1 MNPIRQKPEI
11 PWPLIGLFIVLSVVV
26 IVMGILFYKNQEQN
40 LLKNNLQELGSI
52 SDLKIRQITQWRQER
67 FSNANFLSEDRFLI
81 RKFKEYSDRQDN
93 ELIRSELIQ
102 NLKSLIINFD
112 YNSIRYIDPEGD
124 VKLSFPIRDT
134 LVEEQIKQ
142 LLPGIIHDRKVYF
155 GDLHKESL
163 TGYVHIDLIIPFIE
177 NEQRDSSVFGL
188 MILSIDPQKVL
199 YPLIQS
205 WPSPSKTAETLIVRR
220 EGDEIV
226 YLNELRHVKNIDLN
240 LRKQISEKN
249 LPAAMAINEM
259 PGTISGIDYRG
270 VPVVAAMHKIPGSPW
285 YMIAKVDKTEI
296 LSSLESQM
304 TMVIVIIILL
314 ILATG
319 TSLSLLWRN
328 QRINFFRDK
337 YEAEKNRLALVKHF
351 DYILKFANDIILLFD
366 DKLTV
371 VEANDRALES
381 YMYTRE
387 EFIGMK
393 LESIKAPEAL
403 SQLPFQI
410 KNVNENESFTFETFH
425 KRKDNSV
432 FPIEISSRVVTI
444 EGLKFY
450 QSIGRDITK
459 RKFAEDILRENELRF
474 RKIFEESP
482 FPMVMTSIDFRIV
495 RANISFCNMI
505 GYSEEELKSFTFRNF
520 THPDHIISDEKS
532 LYRMIKGE
540 ILIYKTEKRYIRKDG
555 STIWG
560 SATINTI
567 SNTKDEIQFFL
578 AMVEDITL
586 QKEAKTEL
594 EKSLS
599 LLKATLESTAD
610 GILVVDA
617 SGKIVQLNQRFT
629 EMWRIPPEILTS
641 GEDKDAVKFVAEQLV
656 NPEIFIENIKQL
668 YSEPEIT
675 TSDLLEFKDGRFFER
690 YSQPQLIN
698 GKSVGRVWSF
708 RDITESKKAEAQII
722 AAKER
727 AEESDRLKTAFL
739 HNVSH
744 EIRTPMNA
752 IIGFSSLLN
761 DQGLDE
767 LERRQYIEFIFQ
779 SGNQLLS
786 IINDIVDIANIEAG
800 QTRVNMG
807 MINVNSTLRS
817 LNDQF
822 SIKERS
828 PGVSLNLKITL
839 EDEKSN
845 IITDSTKLIQILS
858 NLLNNAVKFTTAGS
872 IDFGYE
878 LKNEF
883 LEFFVSD
890 TGIGIPIE
898 HQVKIF
904 NRFYQVDGTISRQF
918 GGTGLG
924 LSICKAY
931 IGQLGGEIW
940 LVSQPGIGSSF
951 RFTIPYKV

>member
-459 RKFAEDILRENELRF
+459 RKFAEDILGKTNLDSGRYLKR
-474 RKIFEESP
+474 
-482 FPMVMTSIDFRIV
+482 V
-495 RANISFCNMI
+495 R
-505 GYSEEELKSFTFRNF
+505 
-520 THPDHIISDEKS
+520 
-532 LYRMIKGE
+532 
-540 ILIYKTEKRYIRKDG
+540 
-555 STIWG
+555 
-560 SATINTI
+560 
-567 SNTKDEIQFFL
+567 
-578 AMVEDITL
+578 
-586 QKEAKTEL
+586 
-594 EKSLS
+594 
-599 LLKATLESTAD
+599 
-610 GILVVDA
+610 
-617 SGKIVQLNQRFT
+617 
-629 EMWRIPPEILTS
+629 
-641 GEDKDAVKFVAEQLV
+641 
-656 NPEIFIENIKQL
+656 
-668 YSEPEIT
+668 
-675 TSDLLEFKDGRFFER
+675 
-690 YSQPQLIN
+690 
-698 GKSVGRVWSF
+698 
-708 RDITESKKAEAQII
+708 
-722 AAKER
+722 
-727 AEESDRLKTAFL
+727 
-739 HNVSH
+739 
-744 EIRTPMNA
+744 
-752 IIGFSSLLN
+752 
-761 DQGLDE
+761 
-767 LERRQYIEFIFQ
+767 
-779 SGNQLLS
+779 
-786 IINDIVDIANIEAG
+786 
-800 QTRVNMG
+800 
-807 MINVNSTLRS
+807 
-817 LNDQF
+817 
-822 SIKERS
+822 
-828 PGVSLNLKITL
+828 
-839 EDEKSN
+839 
-845 IITDSTKLIQILS
+845 
-858 NLLNNAVKFTTAGS
+858 
-872 IDFGYE
+872 
-878 LKNEF
+878 
-883 LEFFVSD
+883 
-890 TGIGIPIE
+890 
-898 HQVKIF
+898 
-904 NRFYQVDGTISRQF
+904 SR
-918 GGTGLG
+918 
-924 LSICKAY
+924 
-931 IGQLGGEIW
+931 W
-940 LVSQPGIGSSF
+940 
-951 RFTIPYKV
+951 

>member
-1 MNPIRQKPEI
+1 MNPQRQKPAT
-11 PWPLIGLFIVLSVVV
+11 PWPLFGLFFVLSVV
-26 IVMGILFYKNQEQN
+26 IVVLGFWFYKNQQQH
-40 LLKNNLQELGSI
+40 LLKNNLQELSSI

-67 FSNANFLSEDRFLI
+67 LSNAKFLGEDRFLI
-81 RKFKEYSDRQDN
+81 RKFKEYSDKPGDGLLHSD
-93 ELIRSELIQ
+93 LIHS
-102 NLKSLIINFD
+102 LKSLITNFD
-112 YNSIRYIDPEGD
+112 YNSIRYIDPDGNL
-124 VKLSFPIRDT
+124 KLSFPIGDS
-134 LVEEQIKQ
+134 LVGDQMKR
-142 LLPGIIHDRKVYF
+142 LLPGIIHDRRVF
-155 GDLHKESL
+155 FTDLHKEEL
-163 TGYVHIDLIIPFIE
+163 TGYVHLDLLIPCFDH
-177 NEQRDSSVFGL
+177 EQRDSSVFGL
-188 MILSIDPQKVL
+188 LILRINPQKVL

-205 WPSPSKTAETLIVRR
+205 WPSPSKTAETLIVRQ

-226 YLNELRHVKNIDLN
+226 YLNELRHVKNSELILK
-240 LRKQISEKN
+240 RRVSEKD
-249 LPAAMAINEM
+249 LPAAMAIEGIN
-259 PGTISGIDYRG
+259 GTISGIDYRG
-270 VPVVAAMHKIPGSPW
+270 VPVVAAMNKIPGSPW
-285 YMIAKVDKTEI
+285 YMVAKVDQAEI

-304 TMVIVIIILL
+304 TMLIVIIILF
-314 ILATG
+314 ILTTG
-319 TSLSLLWRN
+319 SSLGLLWRN
-328 QRINFFRDK
+328 QRISFYRDK

-366 DKLTV
+366 DKFTI

-381 YMYTRE
+381 YLYTRE

-393 LESIKAPEAL
+393 LEKIRAPGTL
-403 SQLPFQI
+403 SQLSAQI
-410 KNVNENESFTFETFH
+410 KSVNENESFTFETFH
-425 KRKDNSV
+425 KRKDNSI
-432 FPIEISSRVVTI
+432 FPIEVSSRCVNI

-450 QSIGRDITK
+450 QSIGRDITR
-459 RKFAEDILRENELRF
+459 RKFAEDILRESELRF

-495 RANISFCNMI
+495 RANLSFCNMI
-505 GYSEEELKSFTFRNF
+505 GYSEEELKSFTFKNF
-520 THPDHIISDEKS
+520 THPDHISGDEIK
-532 LYRMIKGE
+532 LMKMIKGE
-540 ILIYKTEKRYIRKDG
+540 IPIYKTEKRYIRKDG
-555 STIWG
+555 TTIWG

-567 SNTKDEIQFFL
+567 RNTKDEIQFFL
-578 AMVEDITL
+578 AMVVDITL

-594 EKSLS
+594 EKSFS

-617 SGKIVQLNQRFT
+617 SGKIVQLNKRFT
-629 EMWRIPPEILTS
+629 EMWRIPPEIITS
-641 GEDKDAVKFVAEQLV
+641 GEDKVAVRFVAEQLI
-656 NPEIFIENIKQL
+656 NPDNFIENIKQL
-668 YSEPEIT
+668 YSEPEIS

-708 RDITESKKAEAQII
+708 RDITESKKSEAQII

-761 DQGLDE
+761 DEGLDDQ
-767 LERRQYIEFIFQ
+767 ERRQYIEFIFQ

-807 MINVNSTLRS
+807 GMNVNSTLRS

-839 EDEKSN
+839 EDEKTN
-845 IITDSTKLIQILS
+845 IVTDSTKLIQIIS
-858 NLLNNAVKFTTAGS
+858 NLLNNAVKFTTSGS

-890 TGIGIPIE
+890 TGIGIPAE
-898 HQVKIF
+898 HQTKIF
-904 NRFYQVDGTISRQF
+904 NRFYQVDGAISRQF

-931 IGQLGGEIW
+931 IGLLGGEIW
-940 LVSQPGIGSSF
+940 LVSHPGKGSSF